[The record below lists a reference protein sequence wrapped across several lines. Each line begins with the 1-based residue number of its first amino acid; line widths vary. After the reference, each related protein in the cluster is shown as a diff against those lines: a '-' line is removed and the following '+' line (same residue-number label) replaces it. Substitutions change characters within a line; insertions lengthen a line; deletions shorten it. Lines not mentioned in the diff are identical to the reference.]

1 LTGESSGV
9 NVSTAGP
16 VQWCPVV
23 KRGLGTAAPAAR
35 CVDSAGPTHHSQ
47 PTQTVPG
54 RFVQEASNSPGH
66 SASEPIEP
74 RKTNPTK
81 SPQGCSERIVGDGMA
96 EPFST
101 RRRLSSTGKNWVSAP
116 VGVPG
121 VGEDGMV
128 RQSSGE
134 RGKVSDP
141 AKRVPAGTVRSYN
154 REVGNRTAGPRLAAE
169 DGVSD
174 DARRNEPWP
183 SQGPLGTS
191 GSAAEEMAGTQRPGI
206 ISPQRAERRRWPT
219 KHERCQG
226 DRDSVSAR
234 DRLGIPPLTET
245 HSCLSPDGGN
255 LHVRWGG
262 GGQETGP

>member
-1 LTGESSGV
+1 MTGESSGV

-16 VQWCPVV
+16 VPWCPVA

-47 PTQTVPG
+47 PTQTAPG

-101 RRRLSSTGKNWVSAP
+101 RRRLSSTGKNWVGAP

-134 RGKVSDP
+134 RGKVSVP
-141 AKRVPAGTVRSYN
+141 AKRVPSGTARSYN
-154 REVGNRTAGPRLAAE
+154 REVGNGTEGPRLAAE

-206 ISPQRAERRRWPT
+206 ISPHGLNE
-219 KHERCQG
+219 
-226 DRDSVSAR
+226 
-234 DRLGIPPLTET
+234 
-245 HSCLSPDGGN
+245 
-255 LHVRWGG
+255 G
-262 GGQETGP
+262 GGQPSMNVVRVTGTLFLLGIAWEYHR